1 MAASPSLASTAAPG
15 SARGRG
21 VGLSAGLSADIGAAL
36 EQRIRSGAYAP
47 GARLPTEMALAAE
60 FGVSRAVVREAVA
73 RLKADGLVASRQGS
87 GMSVAARPDSGSFK
101 LAPGAPA
108 GEALSHIFELR
119 ALVETG
125 AAELAA
131 RRRTPADLAAMYA
144 ALQAMGEAVRQ
155 GDDGAEDDDVFHQAI
170 AAATHNPEI
179 RRFVSFLS
187 AQFSESRRPTWDAAG
202 HATGRAAAA
211 QAEHERLY
219 AAIAAGDAAAA
230 RQAAAGHLYQAA
242 ARVGAAPQATCL
254 EAKLAVGPAHE
265 ENDHG

>member
-21 VGLSAGLSADIGAAL
+21 VGPSAGLSADIGAAL

-101 LAPGAPA
+101 LAPGTPA

-131 RRRTPADLAAMYA
+131 VAPPPPPPDPRTVHWDH
-144 ALQAMGEAVRQ
+144 GS
-155 GDDGAEDDDVFHQAI
+155 GD
-170 AAATHNPEI
+170 
-179 RRFVSFLS
+179 RS
-187 AQFSESRRPTWDAAG
+187 
-202 HATGRAAAA
+202 
-211 QAEHERLY
+211 
-219 AAIAAGDAAAA
+219 
-230 RQAAAGHLYQAA
+230 
-242 ARVGAAPQATCL
+242 PQAWGSLHPEFAACSQGMRQSPIHITAQDV
-254 EAKLAVGPAHE
+254 EAGPAPLCPSTTSSSDARCCTAGMAW
-265 ENDHG
+265 N

>member
-1 MAASPSLASTAAPG
+1 MGP
-15 SARGRG
+15 
-21 VGLSAGLSADIGAAL
+21 SAGLSADIGAAL

-101 LAPGAPA
+101 LAPGTPA

-155 GDDGAEDDDVFHQAI
+155 GDDGARLTVVA
-170 AAATHNPEI
+170 
-179 RRFVSFLS
+179 S
-187 AQFSESRRPTWDAAG
+187 ARHDGPALGLLADARRPDVAS
-202 HATGRAAAA
+202 
-211 QAEHERLY
+211 
-219 AAIAAGDAAAA
+219 
-230 RQAAAGHLYQAA
+230 
-242 ARVGAAPQATCL
+242 
-254 EAKLAVGPAHE
+254 LALTPLIPSTQVIS
-265 ENDHG
+265 